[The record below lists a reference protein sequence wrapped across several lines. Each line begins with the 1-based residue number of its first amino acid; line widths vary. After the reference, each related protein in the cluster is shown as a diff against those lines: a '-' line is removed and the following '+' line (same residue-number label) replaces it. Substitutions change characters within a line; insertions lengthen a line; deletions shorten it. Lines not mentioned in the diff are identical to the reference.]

1 MPCTVFTT
9 LFPKKSLTL
18 TQRDIKTSIP
28 EYSCRDKGDE
38 NLKENQKNI
47 YFLDQKDLQR
57 FDYDILNRGEV
68 ETANIKLRKNVYV
81 RWETNMFAF

>member
-1 MPCTVFTT
+1 MPYTVFTT
-9 LFPKKSLTL
+9 LFPKKNLTL

-38 NLKENQKNI
+38 NLKKSENI

>member
-38 NLKENQKNI
+38 NLKKSENI

>member
-9 LFPKKSLTL
+9 LFPKKNLTL

-38 NLKENQKNI
+38 NLKKNQKNI

-57 FDYDILNRGEV
+57 FGYDILNRRDGEHQ
-68 ETANIKLRKNVYV
+68 AKKKNMYV
-81 RWETNMFAF
+81 R

>member
-1 MPCTVFTT
+1 M
-9 LFPKKSLTL
+9 TL

-38 NLKENQKNI
+38 NLKKSENI